1 MARKSLMILIAGLV
15 VCGLIFTVSCANKE
29 IKPET
34 GDQGTVDKAS
44 SKGTGGTGMTSEEL
58 EEEAIRMEM
67 ERAREAFENEDVF
80 FDFDQSVLTAGARGV
95 LERKAAWLRSNPDV
109 SVVIEGHCDE
119 RGTAEYN
126 IALGERRARSAMD
139 FLVDLG
145 ISASRLRT
153 VSYGE
158 ERPLDPGHNENAWAL
173 NRRAHFVIR

>member
-1 MARKSLMILIAGLV
+1 MARKSLMVFIAGLV
-15 VCGLIFTVSCANKE
+15 VCGLMFTVSCATKE

-34 GDQGTVDKAS
+34 GEQGTTD
-44 SKGTGGTGMTSEEL
+44 MTSSGGDQAAAPDQTMED
-58 EEEAIRMEM
+58 EAIQAEM
-67 ERAREAFENEDVF
+67 QRARESFVSEDIH
-80 FDFDQSVLTAGARGV
+80 FDFDQSVLTPDARDI
-95 LERKAAWLRSNPDV
+95 LERKAAWLRRNPSA
-109 SVVIEGHCDE
+109 SVLIEGHCDE

-145 ISASRLRT
+145 ISASRLST

-158 ERPLDPGHNENAWAL
+158 ERPLDPRHNEAAWAK